1 MPYEEI
7 QGEIMTMANNE
18 DLGFSGDSTDF
29 PGGHQ
34 TYVRVFWNSISG
46 ITRSNNWGPFN
57 TEQINEVLASE
68 LNNEE
73 KRIRVNALLYPQVTE
88 LLNSSDE
95 DAWGSFRNSYANC
108 VSVG

>member
-29 PGGHQ
+29 PGDHQ

-46 ITRSNNWGPFN
+46 ITGLGNWGPFD
-57 TEQINEVLASE
+57 TEQIEDVLKSE
-68 LNNEE
+68 LSNEE
-73 KRIRVNALLYPQVTE
+73 KRVKVNQILYPQVTD
-88 LLNSSDE
+88 LLNSTDI
-95 DAWGSFRNSYANC
+95 DKWGSFRNDYVNC

>member
-29 PGGHQ
+29 PGEHQ
-34 TYVRVFWNSISG
+34 TYIRVFWNSISG
-46 ITRSNNWGPFN
+46 ITGLGNWGPFN
-57 TEQINEVLASE
+57 TEQIKEVLASE

-73 KRIRVNALLYPQVTE
+73 KRIKVNQLLYPQVTE